1 MDYKGTSSVG
11 TISSLGQSHTTSM
24 RSTNQKSRTTIQT
37 ATASSSQWDNNV
49 IERLRVIIAT
59 STKSLREIFN
69 EFDEDGN
76 GFITQVEFRNA
87 MRKLNLGI
95 TSREM
100 DQVLQQID
108 NNGDGKIDWLE
119 FSAKF
124 KDNSFDARMASRAAI
139 RMAKL
144 KELMNLHMTSANDAF
159 RYVSL
164 SCLNWLL
171 QIPFSFSLSYKFK
184 QDATVTE
191 FEFSKSSVIVFKRC
205 IVSNSLFHYSN
216 SSPFALLL
224 DHCCVSHLL

>member
-1 MDYKGTSSVG
+1 
-11 TISSLGQSHTTSM
+11 M
-24 RSTNQKSRTTIQT
+24 RSTNQKSKTTIQT
-37 ATASSSQWDNNV
+37 TTASSSQWENNV
-49 IERLRVIIAT
+49 IERLRVIIAA
-59 STKSLREIFN
+59 STKSLQEIFN

-87 MRKLNLGI
+87 LRRLNLGI

-124 KDNSFDARMASRAAI
+124 KDTSFDARMASRAAI

-159 RYVSL
+159 RYVSYYP
-164 SCLNWLL
+164 SR
-171 QIPFSFSLSYKFK
+171 FKF
-184 QDATVTE
+184 E
-191 FEFSKSSVIVFKRC
+191 R
-205 IVSNSLFHYSN
+205 
-216 SSPFALLL
+216 
-224 DHCCVSHLL
+224 

>member
-1 MDYKGTSSVG
+1 M
-11 TISSLGQSHTTSM
+11 
-24 RSTNQKSRTTIQT
+24 
-37 ATASSSQWDNNV
+37 

-108 NNGDGKIDWLE
+108 NNGDGKIDWQE

-124 KDNSFDARMASRAAI
+124 KDSSFDARMASRAAI

-159 RYVSL
+159 RYVSFLCPSWCLL
-164 SCLNWLL
+164 SLLN
-171 QIPFSFSLSYKFK
+171 KFK
-184 QDATVTE
+184 QMCAATVTE
-191 FEFSKSSVIVFKRC
+191 FEYLRSSMIFFIC
-205 IVSNSLFHYSN
+205 S
-216 SSPFALLL
+216 
-224 DHCCVSHLL
+224 

>member
-159 RYVSL
+159 RYVSYL
-164 SCLNWLL
+164 SPSRLL
-171 QIPFSFSLSYKFK
+171 HFPFTLSSLSYKFK
-184 QDATVTE
+184 HDATVTE
-191 FEFSKSSVIVFKRC
+191 FEFSKSSMIVFKRR
-205 IVSNSLFHYSN
+205 IVSISTSLLTISWFV
-216 SSPFALLL
+216 LLL

>member
-11 TISSLGQSHTTSM
+11 TVSSLGQSHTTSM

-37 ATASSSQWDNNV
+37 KTSSSNQWDNNV

-159 RYVSL
+159 RYVSSQFAFL
-164 SCLNWLL
+164 HTNSNRMR
-171 QIPFSFSLSYKFK
+171 
-184 QDATVTE
+184 ATVTE
-191 FEFSKSSVIVFKRC
+191 FEFSKSSVMVFKPC
-205 IVSNSLFHYSN
+205 IIETIF
-216 SSPFALLL
+216 FLL
-224 DHCCVSHLL
+224 S